1 MYTYISIVSPCGNDG
16 IFLTFLL
23 YLLQISAIFA
33 DVKEKNMDTPFVYDK
48 YVTGKNFVGRKTE
61 CNILANLL
69 EAGER
74 IVIYEPPKSGKMSVV
89 QQTLY
94 NMRTVG
100 KQFTVA
106 WINLFNSRTL
116 EDFLIKFGT
125 AVIKPVYSTPAE
137 YSDIMS
143 RHMGGTHFVFDQER
157 FAATEEIVSLN
168 WDVDDND
175 VAVMLRLPSRIA
187 AERGVPYYVVIE
199 EFQNL
204 MRDDRFEGL
213 FKQMEALFSEAVEE
227 EKGMTDFI
235 LTGSMVNAMKYI
247 FEEKKWFYRQFEH
260 LPIEV
265 VDDRDVID
273 HIIRGF
279 RATGKVI
286 ERDLV
291 IGACRLFRANM
302 WYLNHFVS
310 ICDSMSRG
318 YLNEGILMEALRTIV
333 SVHEPRFI
341 SMVNDLTDHQLS
353 FMRAVLDG
361 VVKFSASDVIEKYR
375 LNSSANVRRV
385 KDALKKKEI
394 ITFNEKDEPV
404 ILDPLFEYWLTNVYF
419 KR

>member
-1 MYTYISIVSPCGNDG
+1 
-16 IFLTFLL
+16 
-23 YLLQISAIFA
+23 
-33 DVKEKNMDTPFVYDK
+33 MDTPFIYDR

-61 CNILANLL
+61 CNILGNLL
-69 EAGER
+69 EAGEQV
-74 IVIYEPPKSGKMSVV
+74 VIYEPPKSGKMSVV

-94 NMRTVG
+94 NMRSAG
-100 KQFTVA
+100 KQFVVA
-106 WINLFNSRTL
+106 WVNLFNVRTL

-125 AVIKPVYSTPAE
+125 AVIKPVFSTPAE
-137 YSDIMS
+137 YAQVVG
-143 RHMGGTHFVFDQER
+143 RYLEGTHFVFDQER
-157 FAATEEIVSLN
+157 FSSADEVVSLN
-168 WDVDDND
+168 WRVDAND
-175 VAVMLRLPSRIA
+175 VAAMLRLPARIA
-187 AERGVPYYVVIE
+187 ADRNVPCSVVIE

-204 MRDDRFEGL
+204 MRYDDYEKTFAMMEEY
-213 FKQMEALFSEAVEE
+213 FKEKAALSDSS
-227 EKGMTDFI
+227 TSFI
-235 LTGSMVNAMKYI
+235 MCGSLVNAMKYI
-247 FEEKKWFYRQFEH
+247 FEEKKFFYRQFEH
-260 LPIEV
+260 LPLEV
-265 VDDRDVID
+265 VDDREVID

-318 YLNEGILMEALRTIV
+318 YLNEGILMEALKTIV

-353 FMRAVLDG
+353 LMRAIIDG

-404 ILDPLFEYWLTNVYF
+404 ILDPLFEYWITKKYF
-419 KR
+419 GIA